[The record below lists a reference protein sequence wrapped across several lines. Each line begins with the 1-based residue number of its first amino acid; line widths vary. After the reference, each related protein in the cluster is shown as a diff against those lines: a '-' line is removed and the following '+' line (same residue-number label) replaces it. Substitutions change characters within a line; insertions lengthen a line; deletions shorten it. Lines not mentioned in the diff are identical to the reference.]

1 MYYFMINDQALTKS
15 AIVDLFKTE
24 MGKFKKEM
32 RANSSAVPKT
42 QGAAGGKPGQKS
54 RKRPR
59 DLSGNSPAGSSKKKQ
74 KKESQKKRKKKKNQQ
89 QQQQHTGNQQ
99 QQQQQQLQR
108 QKQRSNKLAVELVEN
123 EMCTIVVGWP
133 LEKSS
138 LHALVADTS
147 ELK

>member
-32 RANSSAVPKT
+32 RANSLAVPKT

-89 QQQQHTGNQQ
+89 QQQQ
-99 QQQQQQLQR
+99 QQQQLQR